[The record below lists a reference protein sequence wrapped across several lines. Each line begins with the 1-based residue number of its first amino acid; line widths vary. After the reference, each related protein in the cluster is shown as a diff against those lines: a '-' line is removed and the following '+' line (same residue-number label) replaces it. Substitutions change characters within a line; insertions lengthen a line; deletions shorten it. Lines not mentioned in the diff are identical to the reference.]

1 MTQSTLPSLEEKSAY
16 VKSLFDQIAGG
27 YDNVN
32 DWMTGGLHR
41 LWKDRMLRILGAAP
55 GQDALDLATGTGDL
69 AFRLHA
75 IVTAGGAAGTVTG
88 LDFSPGMLDVAR
100 TRSGGTGVTWLEG
113 DMMALPFADASF
125 DIGTV
130 GFGLR
135 NVTDVDVALRD
146 VFRVMKPGGAFG
158 SLETGRP
165 RLALMRGVIAVH
177 HKVVPLLGKVF
188 VGDDKP
194 YRYLNDSFDAFMDQD
209 TLAERFRAAGFVDVQ
224 VADIQGG
231 SLAIVTGRKPL

>member
-55 GQDALDLATGTGDL
+55 GQAALDLATGTGDL

>member
-146 VFRVMKPGGAFG
+146 VFRVMRPGGAFG